1 MKKRIALAC
10 VSACILCA
18 ALLYFVYG
26 STDRVASFRILQARH
41 GSISDV
47 LAETGTIQ
55 YVRTVMVKPTIS
67 GEVRHIHADVGDR
80 ISAGEVLAVIEPD
93 PSQSLQLSRQRAR
106 VDGARIDLS
115 EQEMT
120 FKRKRELYE
129 RSLISSEEF
138 DKARIENTKAHHKLN
153 MAELELKI
161 LELKVN
167 VEVDSNRTHDAV
179 RILSPLNGI
188 VIARMVETGEVVAS
202 GTSSYTGGTEMF
214 QIGDPDRMIVKS
226 AIGEIDAGRVR
237 PGQEVR
243 VRVDAYPDALYRGR
257 VVRLAPIGVRRPG
270 STLVTFDTEIVI
282 SNPSLE
288 LQQGMSCDIDI
299 VVAKND
305 RSVLVPTTSVMEMGD
320 YEDMITA
327 QKDPALTQKDP
338 ALTGQ
343 VPGKRHIVY
352 RCTSVDPET
361 SKCPEANL
369 ESSLVEIGIE
379 SAENV
384 EILSGIEPG
393 AHVALDARAVHSA
406 LNSKHQ

>member
-1 MKKRIALAC
+1 MKKRIVIAC
-10 VSACILCA
+10 VSACILVA
-18 ALLYFVYG
+18 VLLYFVYS
-26 STDRVASFRILQARH
+26 STARVASFQILQVQH

-55 YVRTVMVKPTIS
+55 FVRTVMVKPTIS
-67 GEVRHIHADVGDR
+67 GEIRHIHADVGDR
-80 ISAGEVLAVIEPD
+80 VSKGDVLAVIEPD

-106 VDGARIDLS
+106 VEGARIDLS
-115 EQEMT
+115 EQEIS
-120 FKRKRELYE
+120 FKRKRELHE
-129 RSLISSEEF
+129 RSLISSAEF
-138 DKARIENTKAHHKLN
+138 DKARIQNTKAHHNLN

-161 LELKVN
+161 LEMKVN

-214 QIGDPDRMIVKS
+214 HIGDSDRMIVKS

-243 VRVDAYPDALYRGR
+243 IRVDAYPDVVYRGY
-257 VVRLAPIGVRRPG
+257 VERLAPIGVRRPG
-270 STLVTFDTEIVI
+270 STLVTFDAEIVI
-282 SNPSLE
+282 SNPSME

-299 VVAKND
+299 EVEKNEGTLLAPA
-305 RSVLVPTTSVMEMGD
+305 SSVMEMGEYVD
-320 YEDMITA
+320 ITTE
-327 QKDPALTQKDP
+327 QKETASTGPVPA
-338 ALTGQ
+338 
-343 VPGKRHIVY
+343 KRYVVY
-352 RCTSVDPET
+352 RCNSVDPGM
-361 SKCPEANL
+361 SKCPEAYL
-369 ESSLVEIGIE
+369 ESSIVEIGIE
-379 SAENV
+379 STENV

-393 AHVALDARAVHSA
+393 VHIAVDARAVHTV

>member
-1 MKKRIALAC
+1 MKKRIVIAC
-10 VSACILCA
+10 VSACILVA
-18 ALLYFVYG
+18 VLLYYVYS
-26 STDRVASFRILQARH
+26 STARVASFQILQVHH
-41 GSISDV
+41 GTISEV

-55 YVRTVMVKPTIS
+55 FVRTVMVKPTIS

-80 ISAGEVLAVIEPD
+80 VSEGDVLAVIEPD

-138 DKARIENTKAHHKLN
+138 DQARIANTKARHNLN
-153 MAELELKI
+153 MAELELEI

-167 VEVDSNRTHDAV
+167 VEVDSNKTHDAV
-179 RILSPLNGI
+179 RIVSPLSGI
-188 VIARMVETGEVVAS
+188 VIARAVEAGEVVAS

-214 QIGDPDRMIVKS
+214 RIGDPDRMIVKS

-237 PGQEVR
+237 PGQDVR
-243 VRVDAYPDALYRGR
+243 IRVDAYPDETYRGQI
-257 VVRLAPIGVRRPG
+257 VRIAPIGVRRPG
-270 STLVTFDTEIVI
+270 STLVTFDAEIVI

-299 VVAKND
+299 VVEKNEG
-305 RSVLVPTTSVMEMGD
+305 SLLTPASSVMEMVD
-320 YEDMITA
+320 YADVPTE
-327 QKDPALTQKDP
+327 QKDPASTGP
-338 ALTGQ
+338 APARQ
-343 VPGKRHIVY
+343 YMVY
-352 RCTSVDPET
+352 RCTSVDPGMTKCLET
-361 SKCPEANL
+361 NL
-369 ESSLVEIGIE
+369 ESSIVEIGIE
-379 SAENV
+379 STENV

-393 AHVALDARAVHSA
+393 ARIALDARAVHTA

>member
-1 MKKRIALAC
+1 MKKRIAIAC
-10 VSACILCA
+10 VLVCSLCA
-18 ALLYFVYG
+18 ALLYFAYS
-26 STDRVASFRILQARH
+26 STARVASFQTHQVRH
-41 GSISDV
+41 GPISEV
-47 LAETGTIQ
+47 LTETGTIQ
-55 YVRTVMVKPTIS
+55 YVRTVLVKPTIS
-67 GEVRHIHADVGDR
+67 GEVRHLYADVGDR
-80 ISAGEVLAVIEPD
+80 IPEGEVLAVIEPD

-115 EQEMT
+115 EQEMA
-120 FKRKRELYE
+120 FKRKRKLYE

-138 DKARIENTKAHHKLN
+138 DTARIENTRAHHNLN

-167 VEVDSNRTHDAV
+167 VEVDSNRTHGAV
-179 RILSPLNGI
+179 RILSPLTGI

-214 QIGDPDRMIVKS
+214 RIGDPGGMIVRS

-243 VRVDAYPDALYRGR
+243 IRVDAYPDAMYSGVVER
-257 VVRLAPIGVRRPG
+257 VAPLGVRRPG
-270 STLVTFDTEIVI
+270 STLVTFDTEIGI

-299 VVAKND
+299 VVEMND
-305 RSVLVPTTSVMEMGD
+305 SSVLVPASSVMEVGD
-320 YEDMITA
+320 Y
-327 QKDPALTQKDP
+327 KDVIAEQNDP

-343 VPGKRHIVY
+343 VIGKRHIAY
-352 RCTSVDPET
+352 RCTSVDPEIP
-361 SKCPEANL
+361 KCSEAYL
-369 ESSLVEIGIE
+369 ELSLVEIGIE

-384 EILSGIEPG
+384 EILSGLEPG

>member
-1 MKKRIALAC
+1 MKKRIAIAI
-10 VSACILCA
+10 VSVCSLCA
-18 ALLYFVYG
+18 VLLYFAYS
-26 STDRVASFRILQARH
+26 STARVASFRTHQVRH
-41 GSISDV
+41 GPIFEV
-47 LAETGTIQ
+47 LTETGTIQ
-55 YVRTVMVKPTIS
+55 YVRTVLVKPTIS
-67 GEVRHIHADVGDR
+67 GEVRHLYADVGDR
-80 ISAGEVLAVIEPD
+80 ISEGEGLAVIEPD

-115 EQEMT
+115 EQEMA
-120 FKRKRELYE
+120 FNRKRKLYE

-138 DKARIENTKAHHKLN
+138 DKARIENTRAHHNLN

-167 VEVDSNRTHDAV
+167 VEVDSNRTHGAV
-179 RILSPLNGI
+179 RILSPLTGI

-214 QIGDPDRMIVKS
+214 RIGDPDRMIVRS

-243 VRVDAYPDALYRGR
+243 VRVDAYPEAVYRGR
-257 VVRLAPIGVRRPG
+257 VEQVAPVGVRRPG

-282 SNPSLE
+282 SNPSPE

-299 VVAKND
+299 VVEKND
-305 RSVLVPTTSVMEMGD
+305 SSVLVPASSVMETVD
-320 YEDMITA
+320 YENMITE
-327 QKDPALTQKDP
+327 QKDP

-343 VPGKRHIVY
+343 VPGKRYLVY
-352 RCTSVDPET
+352 RCTSLDPEI
-361 SKCPEANL
+361 SKCSEAYL
-369 ESSLVEIGIE
+369 KSSLVEIGIE

-393 AHVALDARAVHSA
+393 AHVALDARAVHTA

>member
-1 MKKRIALAC
+1 MKKRIVIAC
-10 VSACILCA
+10 VSVCSLVAV
-18 ALLYFVYG
+18 LLYFVY
-26 STDRVASFRILQARH
+26 SSAARVVSFQVLQVHH
-41 GSISDV
+41 GSISEV

-55 YVRTVMVKPTIS
+55 FVRTVMVKPTIS

-80 ISAGEVLAVIEPD
+80 VSEGEVLAVIEPD

-120 FKRKRELYE
+120 FERKRELYE

-138 DKARIENTKAHHKLN
+138 DQARIANTRARHNLN

-167 VEVDSNRTHDAV
+167 VEVDSNTTHDAV
-179 RILSPLNGI
+179 RIVSPLNGI
-188 VIARMVETGEVVAS
+188 VIARAVESGEVVAS

-214 QIGDPDRMIVKS
+214 RIGDPDRMIVKS

-237 PGQEVR
+237 SGQDVR
-243 VRVDAYPDALYRGR
+243 IRVDAYPDAAYRGQ
-257 VVRLAPIGVRRPG
+257 VVRLAPVGVRRPG
-270 STLVTFDTEIVI
+270 STLVTFDAEIVLL
-282 SNPSLE
+282 NPSLE

-299 VVAKND
+299 VVEKSD
-305 RSVLVPTTSVMEMGD
+305 GTVLVPASSVMETGD
-320 YEDMITA
+320 YRAAITE
-327 QKDPALTQKDP
+327 QKDPVS
-338 ALTGQ
+338 TGQ
-343 VPGKRHIVY
+343 TPGKRHMVY
-352 RCTSVDPET
+352 RCTSVDPGT
-361 SKCPEANL
+361 SKCPEAYL
-369 ESSLVEIGIE
+369 ESSMVEIGIE
-379 SAENV
+379 STGNV

-393 AHVALDARAVHSA
+393 AHVALDARAVHTA

>member
-1 MKKRIALAC
+1 MKKRIAIAC
-10 VSACILCA
+10 VSVCSLSAV
-18 ALLYFVYG
+18 LLYYAYR
-26 STDRVASFRILQARH
+26 STAQVASFQILQVHH

-55 YVRTVMVKPTIS
+55 FVRTVVVKPTIS
-67 GEVRHIHADVGDR
+67 GEVRQIHADVGDR
-80 ISAGEVLAVIEPD
+80 VSEGDVLAVIEPD

-120 FKRKRELYE
+120 FDRKRKLYE

-138 DKARIENTKAHHKLN
+138 DRAGIENTRAHHNLKV
-153 MAELELKI
+153 AELELKI

-167 VEVDSNRTHDAV
+167 VEADSKKTHDVV
-179 RILSPLNGI
+179 RLLSPLAGI
-188 VIARMVETGEVVAS
+188 VIARIVEAGEVVAS

-214 QIGDPDRMIVKS
+214 RIGDPDRMIVRS

-243 VRVDAYPDALYRGR
+243 IRVDAYPDAVYRGR
-257 VVRLAPIGVRRPG
+257 VERVAPIGVRRPG

-299 VVAKND
+299 VVEKND
-305 RSVLVPTTSVMEMGD
+305 SSVLVPASSVIGMDD
-320 YEDMITA
+320 YKDLITE
-327 QKDPALTQKDP
+327 QKGP

-343 VPGKRHIVY
+343 VTGKRHIVY
-352 RCTSVDPET
+352 RCTSVDPEM
-361 SKCPEANL
+361 SKCSEAYL

-393 AHVALDARAVHSA
+393 ARVALDARAVHAA

>member
-1 MKKRIALAC
+1 MKKRIVIAC
-10 VSACILCA
+10 VSACIPVA
-18 ALLYFVYG
+18 VLLYYVY
-26 STDRVASFRILQARH
+26 SSSARVASFQIFQVHH
-41 GSISDV
+41 GSISEI

-55 YVRTVMVKPTIS
+55 FVRTVKVKPTMS
-67 GEVRHIHADVGDR
+67 GEVRHIHADVGNKVSKGD
-80 ISAGEVLAVIEPD
+80 VLAVIEPD

-106 VDGARIDLS
+106 VEGARIDLS
-115 EQEMT
+115 ERENT
-120 FKRKRELYE
+120 FNRKRELYE

-138 DKARIENTKAHHKLN
+138 DKARIEKTKAHHNLN

-161 LELKVN
+161 LEMKVN

-214 QIGDPDRMIVKS
+214 HIGDSDRMIVKS

-243 VRVDAYPDALYRGR
+243 IRVDAYPDVVYRGY
-257 VVRLAPIGVRRPG
+257 VERLAPIGVRRPG
-270 STLVTFDTEIVI
+270 STLVTFDAEIVI
-282 SNPSLE
+282 SNPSME

-299 VVAKND
+299 EVEKNEGTLLAPA
-305 RSVLVPTTSVMEMGD
+305 SSVMEMGEYVD
-320 YEDMITA
+320 ITTE
-327 QKDPALTQKDP
+327 QKETASTGPVPA
-338 ALTGQ
+338 
-343 VPGKRHIVY
+343 KRYVVY
-352 RCTSVDPET
+352 RCNSVDPGM
-361 SKCPEANL
+361 SKCPEAYL
-369 ESSLVEIGIE
+369 ESSIVEIGIE
-379 SAENV
+379 STENV

-393 AHVALDARAVHSA
+393 VHIAVDARAVHTV